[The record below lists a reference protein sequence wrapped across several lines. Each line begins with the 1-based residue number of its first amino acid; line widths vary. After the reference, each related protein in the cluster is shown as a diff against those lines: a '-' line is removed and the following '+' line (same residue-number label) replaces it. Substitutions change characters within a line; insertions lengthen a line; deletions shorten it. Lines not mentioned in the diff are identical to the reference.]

1 MGSVRLN
8 HDKYTFPRPFF
19 KVPLRCLPSFFAA
32 GRLESGL
39 SEIPLR
45 EIPSACGRRY
55 LFLPAGVLQSIEWPP
70 LPRRVIVF
78 FRRRVA

>member
-1 MGSVRLN
+1 MGTS
-8 HDKYTFPRPFF
+8 PQGGG
-19 KVPLRCLPSFFAA
+19 AA

-55 LFLPAGVLQSIEWPP
+55 LFLPTGVLQSIEW
-70 LPRRVIVF
+70 
-78 FRRRVA
+78 